1 MASAL
6 TMLAASVI
14 MWVFNFT
21 QTNTDVEGIEPYT
34 TLIVLSSFVAMFIGV
49 AVLVSVIKSYRAR
62 RTTPSQHPLWRRL
75 AWPMAV
81 IGGYLSAGML
91 LYGAWLVRQNLTPD
105 MVQFG
110 GTILIWGAIA
120 VAGLVASVLA
130 ILISLKRY
138 SLAWLS
144 TLFSITF
151 FTPLVVLGFFTTDKV
166 NDMSGLTWLMCF
178 GGAFASLLCA
188 LPLSIAHGLDS
199 KGTLEARNFGT
210 IKDEL

>member
-1 MASAL
+1 
-6 TMLAASVI
+6 
-14 MWVFNFT
+14 
-21 QTNTDVEGIEPYT
+21 
-34 TLIVLSSFVAMFIGV
+34 
-49 AVLVSVIKSYRAR
+49 
-62 RTTPSQHPLWRRL
+62 
-75 AWPMAV
+75 
-81 IGGYLSAGML
+81 
-91 LYGAWLVRQNLTPD
+91 